1 MAEITV
7 KQLVTLEKRFKE
19 AARTF
24 GSASEKADKARGSSK
39 SLRVAEAN
47 EAFEKLQK
55 ATLRYVCALVTGF
68 DGKLPTSSSM
78 FGITAMVI
86 RGSERKPYDRVFKL
100 AEARAAKGG

>member
-68 DGKLPTSSSM
+68 DGKAPSP
-78 FGITAMVI
+78 ITAMVI